1 MNRSSSLY
9 SRSLALSAVI
19 VALAGCSVSPE
30 YDKEIGAKNSK
41 VVEIQMGLYDLD
53 TLQTYVSA
61 VGQRLV
67 SHLGEQ
73 PFEFEFHVVDDPMP
87 NAFALPGG
95 YIYITRGLL
104 MLMNTEDEL
113 AGVLGHE
120 ISHVTQR
127 HSVKQMQSSVVPGLL
142 EVPGNIVGVV
152 SSDLGDLINAPIST
166 SNQLFLAGY
175 SRSHETEADTLGATL
190 AAKAGYKPAAM
201 GDVLTRMNTSIEYIT
216 EESIEKSYFD
226 SHPYT
231 PERVENLNQMKGKLT
246 ITPSLPIDAAFPQP
260 LDGMTVGEN
269 PDKGVFIEQQ
279 FIHPTLKFVI
289 DFPDEWTTVNQP
301 LSVGAFEDKQ
311 QGLVVLSGV
320 GNKYDAKQNADR
332 FKFAIEDRYNM
343 EVKVTPTTLS
353 DGKVGYLTTLKS
365 DDEDTTNYFNQ
376 MWLDHNE
383 GTYRVASLATE
394 SLQESVLDSMNSF
407 RAISQQDYDKLT
419 LKSLKV
425 VDVEPSDSLEAL
437 NKQYSS
443 HIDLALFKIINGI
456 EEHSDTT
463 KMPKVKVVVEQSYQ

>member
-1 MNRSSSLY
+1 MNTFSRF
-9 SRSLALSAVI
+9 SRSLTI
-19 VALAGCSVSPE
+19 VLVFATLVGCSVSPD
-30 YDKEIGAKNSK
+30 YDKEIGAKNAK
-41 VVEIQMGLYDLD
+41 VVEIQMGIYDLD
-53 TLQTYVSA
+53 SLQTYVSA
-61 VGQRLV
+61 VGYRLV

-73 PFEFEFHVVDDPMP
+73 PFKFEFHVIDDPMP
-87 NAFALPGG
+87 NAFAIPGG

-152 SSDLGDLINAPIST
+152 SSDLGNLINAPIST

-216 EESIEKSYFD
+216 DQSIEKSYFD

-231 PERVENLNQMKGKLT
+231 PERVKNLNQMKGKLT
-246 ITPSLPIDAAFPQP
+246 IASSQPIDAAFPQP

-269 PDKGVFIEQQ
+269 PNKGVFIDQQ

-289 DFPDEWTTVNQP
+289 DFPNEWTTVNQP

-320 GNKYDAKQNADR
+320 GNNYDAKQNADR
-332 FKFAIEDRYNM
+332 FKFAIEDRYNL
-343 EVKVTPTTLS
+343 EVKIIPTTLS
-353 DGKVGYLTTLKS
+353 DGTVGYLTTLKS
-365 DDEDTTNYFNQ
+365 DGEDTTNFLNQ

-394 SLQESVLDSMNSF
+394 LLQESVLESMNSF
-407 RAISQQDYDKLT
+407 RAMSQQDYDKLT
-419 LKSLKV
+419 VKTLKV
-425 VDVEPSDSLEAL
+425 VDIDSSDSLEAL

-443 HIDLALFKIINGI
+443 HIDLELFKIINGI
-456 EEHSDTT
+456 DENSDTT
-463 KMPKVKVVVEQSYQ
+463 EMPKVKVVIEQSYQ